1 MNIETRSWR
10 ENSALASKGYA
21 SATVHNT
28 VLDVLRS
35 IQPDGPLLDFGAGV
49 GNFAKELLRNF
60 NLTRLVGADLLP
72 RPDELP
78 ESIEWI
84 QSDLND
90 SLLLREASFDVITAV
105 EVIEHLE
112 NPRAVFRELRRLL
125 RPDGIL
131 VLSTPN
137 QESLRSYIT
146 LMLNGHFASFRSQN
160 YPAHITALLSEDFVR
175 ICRETGFASPNFRYT
190 NVGRIPMM
198 THYSWQQVS
207 WGRLRGR
214 LFSDNLVVCTKRIS
228 LV

>member
-10 ENSALASKGYA
+10 QSSALASKGYA

-28 VLDVLRS
+28 VLEVLRS
-35 IQPDGPLLDFGAGV
+35 IQPNGSLLDFGAGV
-49 GNFAKELLRNF
+49 GTFAKELLRTF
-60 NLTRLVGADLLP
+60 NLTKLVGADLMP

-90 SLLLREASFDVITAV
+90 SLLLPDASFDVITAV

-112 NPRAVFRELRRLL
+112 NPRAVFRELQRLL

-137 QESLRSYIT
+137 QESLRSYVT
-146 LMLNGHFASFRSQN
+146 LMLNGHFASFRNQN
-160 YPAHITALLSEDFVR
+160 YPAHITALLSEDIVR
-175 ICRETGFASPNFRYT
+175 ICRETGFASPSFRYT
-190 NVGRIPMM
+190 NMGRIPMM
-198 THYSWQQVS
+198 TRYSWQQVS
-207 WGRLRGR
+207 LEMLNGR
-214 LFSDNLVVCTKRIS
+214 LFSDNIVIETAKLPTS
-228 LV
+228 